1 MAPTP
6 RSPATV
12 YYNSACPVCDAGI
25 CALRER
31 LAADKEVQWVDVH
44 QHPEVLGALG
54 LELEAV
60 RERLHVADGD
70 GRMQVGADAVAAAL
84 RRVPRWGWLAA
95 PLRWRGVRRITDLA
109 YNAFAR
115 RLYRWNRAQGHW

>member
-1 MAPTP
+1 MSDPSNRT
-6 RSPATV
+6 ATV

-25 CALRER
+25 CALQER
-31 LAADKEVQWVDVH
+31 LAGDDGVQWVDVH

-60 RERLHVADGD
+60 RERLHVADGQ
-70 GRMQVGADAVAAAL
+70 GRMQVGADAVTAAL
-84 RRVPRWGWLAA
+84 QRVPRWGWLAA
-95 PLRWRGVRRITDLA
+95 PLRWWGVRHATHFL

-115 RLYRWNRAQGHW
+115 QLYRWNRAKGHW